1 MAPTEL
7 LRFRRQPST
16 LNCFAGHS
24 LVTLS
29 CRAVAS
35 AKVEALC
42 VGGSLVTS
50 GKLLQSYSLIFGNP
64 WASADGRE
72 LRAFAYANLACNRIP
87 RRIQCFLACYHSPL
101 SAFARSF
108 AARVA
113 QLFIDVCTRE

>member
-16 LNCFAGHS
+16 LNSFAGHS
-24 LVTLS
+24 LVTPS

-50 GKLLQSYSLIFGNP
+50 GKLLHSHSLVLPSANP
-64 WASADGRE
+64 CASADERE
-72 LRAFAYANLACNRIP
+72 LREFACANLACSRIR
-87 RRIQCFLACYHSPL
+87 RRILCFSRATIRLYVHL
-101 SAFARSF
+101 
-108 AARVA
+108 
-113 QLFIDVCTRE
+113 REVSRRE